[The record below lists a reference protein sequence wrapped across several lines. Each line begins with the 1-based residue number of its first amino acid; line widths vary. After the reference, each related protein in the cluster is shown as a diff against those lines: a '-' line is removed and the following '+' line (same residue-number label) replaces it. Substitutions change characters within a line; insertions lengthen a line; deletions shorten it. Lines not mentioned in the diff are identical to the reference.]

1 MIITLALLFYISVY
15 MTLFTLA
22 VMLPSFF
29 FGPTYGRYM
38 RDVNKNISDAK
49 AKASEVVE
57 EAFSNIR
64 TVKAFSTE
72 DHETIHYLD

>member
-1 MIITLALLFYISVY
+1 

-57 EAFSNIR
+57 EAF
-64 TVKAFSTE
+64 
-72 DHETIHYLD
+72 